1 MPKKA
6 PALPSIR
13 PLVRPLAWALLLS
26 CLCLALLVLA
36 ADAMTRWATVEK
48 ISAVSFSEVAPGSSA
63 LPPGAFEENLILPY
77 HSIDARWW
85 VLHARQMLAE
95 GSWRIRHTDYDN
107 APEGREV
114 HWSSFLVWVLAALAW
129 LRSLGSGQAPELFAA
144 EAALWAG
151 PFLLVCLVGGLVWLA
166 CRGFGVFC
174 GLFYGV
180 TLLTS
185 FAVLRTFQ
193 AGEADHHGIVLVFIS
208 ASLLCLLAGGG
219 GLAARKERSA
229 EREALPSLAAAKRW
243 FLASG
248 ALGSMALWV
257 SAATALPVL
266 AATGAGALLSGWT
279 ARHRGRESF
288 LQPVLW
294 RDWGLAGGAGS
305 LVFYGL
311 EYFPSHLG
319 WRLEVNH
326 PLYAVAWF
334 GGAWLVAALLESVK
348 ERRAPWR
355 ATADAAKSAL
365 ALAAVA
371 APLVAI
377 LFFAD
382 RVFWVSD
389 KFLLSLHQEYILEF
403 QSFFSLVRL
412 RDRDAI
418 TWIVYY
424 PWVFVSTAGVACL
437 ALCRQRLRF
446 IPALLPVLLPAVLL
460 MQGLALWQ
468 VRWGSAAFALWA
480 LVALLVMADALAL
493 PPATRLRRF
502 LPPALLATAW
512 LALLLGVVPQVLH
525 AAKEEE
531 TCLDPPLS
539 EPVGGNLLARD
550 IAHRL
555 VQSSPERLPVVL
567 TGPNTSTEMS
577 YHAGVRTLGTLYW
590 ENMPGLKR
598 AAAIFCAT
606 DEAEALK
613 LLTEAGVTHIV
624 VPSWGDFAA
633 AYANLRAKARG
644 EESGSTPFFE
654 GVLKEGHFPDWLRPF
669 AYPIPSGTG
678 IDAES
683 VRIFAVLPEQS
694 RFEAL
699 FFRGLYHEQSGQ
711 PREARDCF
719 IKADELR
726 PGEPRVR
733 EALGRLGDG
742 HRDSSG
748 GLPVPSPT
756 R

>member
-1 MPKKA
+1 MLKKV
-6 PALPSIR
+6 PTLPS
-13 PLVRPLAWALLLS
+13 VRPVIGPSAWALLLS
-26 CLCLALLVLA
+26 CLGFTLLVLA
-36 ADAMTRWATVEK
+36 ADALTRVATVEK
-48 ISAVSFSEVAPGSSA
+48 ISAVSFSEVAPGSLP

-85 VLHARQMLAE
+85 VLHARRMLAE

-129 LRSLGSGQAPELFAA
+129 LQSLGAGQQPELFVA
-144 EAALWAG
+144 EAALWVG
-151 PFLLVCLVGGLVWLA
+151 PVLLVSLVGGLVALA
-166 CRGFGVFC
+166 CRGFGLFC
-174 GLFYGV
+174 GLFYGA

-193 AGEADHHGIVLVFIS
+193 AGEADHHGIVLAFLS

-219 GLAARKERSA
+219 GLAARKQRDA
-229 EREALPSLAAAKRW
+229 EREALPVLGAAKHW

-248 ALGSMALWV
+248 IFGSMALWV

-266 AATGAGALLSGWT
+266 AATGAGALLSGWA
-279 ARHRGRESF
+279 ARHRGRERF
-288 LQPVLW
+288 LEPRLW
-294 RDWGLAGGAGS
+294 RDWGLAGCMGS
-305 LVFYGL
+305 LFYGL

-326 PLYAVAWF
+326 PMYAAAWL
-334 GGAWLVAALLESVK
+334 GGAWLVAALLGSIK
-348 ERRAPWR
+348 ERRRPWR
-355 ATADAAKSAL
+355 GSADAVKFAS

-371 APLVAI
+371 APLASI
-377 LFFAD
+377 FFFAD

-389 KFLLSLHQEYILEF
+389 KFLLSLHQEYIMEF

-424 PWVFVSTAGVACL
+424 PWVFVSLAGIACL
-437 ALCRQRLRF
+437 FLSRQRLRF
-446 IPALLPVLLPAVLL
+446 LPALLPVLLPAVLV

-468 VRWGSAAFALWA
+468 VRWGSVAFALWA
-480 LVALLVMADALAL
+480 LVAMLIMADALAL
-493 PPATRLRRF
+493 PPGTRLRRF

-512 LALLLGVVPQVLH
+512 SALLLGVVPQVLH

-531 TCLDPPLS
+531 ICLDPPLS

-598 AAAIFCAT
+598 AAAIFAAR
-606 DEAEALK
+606 DEAEALS
-613 LLTEAGVTHIV
+613 LLTDAGVTHIV
-624 VPSWGDFAA
+624 VPSWGDFAS
-633 AYANLRAKARG
+633 AYANLLAKARG
-644 EESGSTPFFE
+644 EKSGSTPFFE
-654 GVLKEGHFPDWLRPF
+654 NVLKNGRFPDWLRPF
-669 AYPIPSGTG
+669 AYPIPSATG
-678 IDAES
+678 IDAAS
-683 VRIFAVLPEQS
+683 VRVFAVLPGQNK
-694 RFEAL
+694 FEAL
-699 FFRGLYHEQSGQ
+699 YFRGLYHEQSGQ
-711 PREARDCF
+711 LREARECF
-719 IKADELR
+719 VAAGELR
-726 PGEPRVR
+726 PGETRIM
-733 EALGRLGDG
+733 EALRRLDDVDKSLS
-742 HRDSSG
+742 RDHPK
-748 GLPVPSPT
+748 LSPE

>member
-1 MPKKA
+1 MPEKSPTLA
-6 PALPSIR
+6 RPG
-13 PLVRPLAWALLLS
+13 PLVRSSGWAALLS
-26 CLCLALLVLA
+26 CLALTMLVLA
-36 ADAMTRWATVEK
+36 ADTMTRWATVEK
-48 ISAVSFSEVAPGSSA
+48 ISAVSFSEVAPGSLP

-85 VLHARQMLAE
+85 VLHARRMLAE

-129 LRSLGSGQAPELFAA
+129 LQSLGAGQQPELFVA
-144 EAALWAG
+144 EAALWVG
-151 PFLLVCLVGGLVWLA
+151 PVLLVSLVGGLVALA
-166 CRGFGVFC
+166 CRGFGLFC
-174 GLFYGV
+174 GLFYGA

-193 AGEADHHGIVLVFIS
+193 AGEADHHGIVLAFLS

-219 GLAARKERSA
+219 GLAARKQRDA
-229 EREALPSLAAAKRW
+229 EREALPVLGVARRW
-243 FLASG
+243 FFASG
-248 ALGSMALWV
+248 VFGSMALWI

-266 AATGAGALLSGWT
+266 AATGAGALLAGWA
-279 ARHRGRESF
+279 ARHRVRERF
-288 LQPVLW
+288 LQPGLW

-305 LVFYGL
+305 LFFYAL
-311 EYFPSHLG
+311 EYFPSHVG

-326 PLYAVAWF
+326 PLYGFAWF
-334 GGAWLVAALLESVK
+334 AGAWLVAALLEAIK
-348 ERRAPWR
+348 EHRTLRCEGTR
-355 ATADAAKSAL
+355 AAKLAL
-365 ALAAVA
+365 ALAVVA
-371 APLVAI
+371 APLAAI
-377 LFFAD
+377 VFFAD

-424 PWVFVSTAGVACL
+424 PWVFVSAAGVACL
-437 ALCRQRLRF
+437 VLCRQRLRYL
-446 IPALLPVLLPAVLL
+446 PALLPVLLPAVLL

-493 PPATRLRRF
+493 PPATKLRRF

-531 TCLDPPLS
+531 ICLDPPLN
-539 EPVGGNLLARD
+539 EPVGGNLLTRD

-555 VQSSPERLPVVL
+555 VQSSPDRLPVVL

-598 AAAIFCAT
+598 AAAIFSAA
-606 DEAEALK
+606 DEAEALR

-624 VPSWGDFAA
+624 VPSWGNFAA
-633 AYANLRAKARG
+633 AYANLLAKARG
-644 EESGSTPFFE
+644 EESGKTPFFE
-654 GVLKEGHFPDWLRPF
+654 VVLKEGYFPDWLRPF

-683 VRIFAVLPEQS
+683 VRIFAVLPGQNK
-694 RFEAL
+694 FEAL
-699 FFRGLYHEQSGQ
+699 YFRGIYHEQSG
-711 PREARDCF
+711 RAAEARQCF
-719 IKADELR
+719 RQAAELR
-726 PGEPRVR
+726 PGEPRVE
-733 EALGRLGDG
+733 EALRRLESGAG
-742 HRDSSG
+742 NASS
-748 GLPVPSPT
+748 LPAPLDPA